1 MREGALFGT
10 MFGLGVGAVLVGVT
24 VSRLVV
30 GQAPEQPAE
39 EPPPAAAE
47 APPPAVVAPQS
58 PAVVAPPSPAVVERP
73 SPAVVERPPPSVVS
87 PVAEPPAVAS
97 PVAEPPAV
105 ASSAVPPPVV
115 LPPAEPPAEAIARQ
129 RRTVVRKH
137 RRAPV
142 QEETPLATA
151 SAPTGEAEPAVP
163 SPVVGHAP
171 VTILRGGAARPS
183 PGSRAPGPRIIQ
195 VDPRDDGGR

>member
-47 APPPAVVAPQS
+47 APPPAIFAPPPAALVS
-58 PAVVAPPSPAVVERP
+58 PA
-73 SPAVVERPPPSVVS
+73 
-87 PVAEPPAVAS
+87 
-97 PVAEPPAV
+97 AEPPAV
-105 ASSAVPPPVV
+105 ASSAVPPAAVV
-115 LPPAEPPAEAIARQ
+115 SPAEPPAEAAIPRQ

-137 RRAPV
+137 GRAPV

-151 SAPTGEAEPAVP
+151 AVP
-163 SPVVGHAP
+163 SGKAEAVVPPPTVVGDP
-171 VTILRGGAARPS
+171 PIGIVRGGAARPS
-183 PGSRAPGPRIIQ
+183 PGARAPGPRIIQ
-195 VDPRDDGGR
+195 VEQDGGR